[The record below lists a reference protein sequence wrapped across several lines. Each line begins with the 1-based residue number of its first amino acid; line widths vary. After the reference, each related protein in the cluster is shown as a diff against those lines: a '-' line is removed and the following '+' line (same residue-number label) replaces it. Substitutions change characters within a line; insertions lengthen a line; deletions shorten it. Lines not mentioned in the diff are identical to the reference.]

1 MDRPRD
7 NTPINTDRRP
17 LGADYWRLW
26 TSSGLSNL
34 ADGTFKVSLPL
45 VAIQFTQSPT
55 LIAGLAFAL
64 TVPWL
69 LFALPA
75 GALAD
80 RMDRRRAMLGAN
92 LVRAGLAAVLG
103 LAVVF
108 DFASIWLL
116 YLIGFCIGTA
126 ETIYDTSAQS
136 ILPQIVS
143 RDRLSQANGQ
153 LYAGEVTANEFLGPP
168 LGGALV
174 AVSAVVAFAAP
185 AALWIA
191 AVGALLVVA
200 GRFRVAR
207 TEPSTLRADIVEG
220 LRFLWHQRVLRA
232 MAVMTGLF
240 NLATS
245 ATFAIMVL
253 YAVGPA
259 SAMRLTDTGYG
270 VLLAALAG
278 GSIIGSLIA
287 APVERVLGRSASLVL
302 NYLASALLVGISA
315 LTANPYLIGAA
326 FFIGSI
332 TIVISNVVIVS
343 LRQRIAPDRLL
354 GRVNSGY
361 RLVAWGTKPL
371 GAVIGGGLAQ
381 LFGLRAVFAIMAVV
395 ILALIGFLPILTN
408 KAMDAAEQATA
419 SS

>member
-1 MDRPRD
+1 MTRPPAVGRHLSAAVDVIEPVEPGGRD
-7 NTPINTDRRP
+7 LQGQPAAGSRQGHPVAGADRR
-17 LGADYWRLW
+17 
-26 TSSGLSNL
+26 
-34 ADGTFKVSLPL
+34 
-45 VAIQFTQSPT
+45 
-55 LIAGLAFAL
+55 AGLFAL
-64 TVPWL
+64 TIPWL

-80 RMDRRRAMLGAN
+80 RFDRRRAMLGAN
-92 LVRAGLAAVLG
+92 LVRAAVAALLVLAVLLG
-103 LAVVF
+103 
-108 DFASIWLL
+108 FANIWLL
-116 YLIGFCIGTA
+116 YLVGFCIGTA
-126 ETIYDTSAQS
+126 ETIYDTAAQS
-136 ILPQIVS
+136 ILPQIVP

-174 AVSAVVAFAAP
+174 AVGAVVAFAAP

-191 AVGALLVVA
+191 AVGALLLVC
-200 GRFRVAR
+200 GRFRVPR
-207 TEPSTLRADIVEG
+207 TEPTTLRADIVEG

-232 MAVMTGLF
+232 LAIMTGIF

-259 SAMRLTDTGYG
+259 SAMRLSATGYG

-278 GSIIGSLIA
+278 GSIIGSFIA
-287 APVERVLGRSASLVL
+287 APVERMLGRSGSLVL

-315 LTANPYLIGAA
+315 LTANPYVIGTA

-332 TIVISNVVIVS
+332 TIVISNVVAVS

-371 GAVIGGGLAQ
+371 GAALGGVLAQ
-381 LFGLRAVFAIMAVV
+381 LFGLRPVFALMALT
-395 ILALIGFLPILTN
+395 ILTLLGFMPILTN
-408 KAMDAAEQATA
+408 KAMDAAEQNTA